1 MKKRS
6 ILMEINLPKENTAML
21 IDYKIK
27 ADYLSNTIYVLWK
40 PSNKW
45 LYNEQIPYY
54 ENYGKLDP
62 TEFNER
68 VKHIENMEDKE
79 LDIEI
84 NNFLSNNEDFIEN
97 FLCKRKI

>member
-62 TEFNER
+62 TEFNEK